1 MKTLV
6 RMTIAVIA
14 ILGFAIPSMAQVFTG
29 RIDLKIVDGSG
40 AVVPG
45 VAVEVSGQEQHRAVT
60 DESGEA
66 HFLNLAPG
74 KYMVTA
80 KLQGFRDY
88 TNTNVIVTAGGSVPL
103 RATMAV
109 ATVEEAV
116 TVVADT
122 PTIDPKKT
130 STATTVTNLE
140 LQGIPSARDPWV
152 VLQTVPGVIVD
163 RVNVGGA
170 ESGQQSDFQAKGAA
184 VEQNTWTLDGIT
196 ITDMAA
202 TGSSAAYYDFDMFE
216 QMQITTG
223 GADLQQA
230 TGGVGV
236 NLVLKSGSNAMR
248 GSGRLFFENESMQS
262 TNLPADL
269 AATLGGASGKGNRMD
284 EYLDTGAELGGPLL
298 RNRLWAWGAYG
309 KTDVT
314 TLTID
319 GDPDQTILDN
329 YSLKVTG
336 QATSDLRGSFTY
348 FRNEKSKYGRDAGP
362 TRRAETTWD
371 QASPTQLFKGEGN
384 LVVGNSLFLTGRG
397 AYLSN
402 QFDLAP
408 QGGMDPRWFIDD
420 EGVSQGSYYADFN
433 KRPQWAGS
441 FDGNY
446 FRGNHEIKFG
456 GGWRRNDT
464 DRSIEVPGYDGPN
477 GIVTVHHGY
486 PSMIADLWVPNDLT
500 KATAT
505 YWNAYVGDTITWD
518 RLTVNAGLRWDRQ
531 AAGTRDNTQLGSTLY
546 PQYLPDLTNTGITD
560 AVVYNSVTPRV
571 GVTYALGQDRKTIA
585 RGGYAMFADQ
595 LGSTAGAFMSTTGN
609 RGIYFYDVVDLNGN
623 MVVDPEE
630 LAGRACEVADRAA
643 GSCRPYEFDITNP
656 GNVAAPIHSVGD
668 FKTPLTHE
676 FHLGLDRELVTNFAV
691 SGTFTY
697 RHFTNFT
704 WRNNGVTGEDYVQAF
719 TLAGVDQVIG
729 AYSVP
734 VYEPLASSLPE
745 NTEATVFRSRDGYSQ
760 RYLGFEF
767 AATKRLSNRWMARL
781 GFSANSHREY
791 FDSLA
796 AMTDPTPAPGAPNFD
811 GGRVVTA
818 TAGSGKSNIY
828 MVLPSYQ
835 LTANGL
841 YQAPWGI
848 NLAANVISRQGFAM
862 QYFQNQV
869 ETNDP
874 LLQLKTVFLLEE
886 PGQERLPAVTSL
898 DLRFGKEFRVQRA
911 NINVDLDVFNVLNAS
926 TVLGREYNLRLEA
939 ANQVREIMNPRIL
952 RLGFRLNFLPR
963 SMRTGGCRRRL
974 CGPLVLRS
982 WVNPPTG

>member
-1 MKTLV
+1 MTTLIRV
-6 RMTIAVIA
+6 VMAAIAMIGIA
-14 ILGFAIPSMAQVFTG
+14 TPSAAQVFTG
-29 RIDLKIVDGSG
+29 RIDLKIIDSSG

-45 VAVEVSGQEQHRAVT
+45 VTVDLSGQERHSAVT

-74 KYMVTA
+74 KYVVTA

-88 TNTNVIVTAGGSVPL
+88 INDNVLVTAGASVPL
-103 RATMAV
+103 RVTMAV
-109 ATVEEAV
+109 ASVEEAV
-116 TVVADT
+116 IVLADT

-130 STATTVTNLE
+130 ATATTVTNLE
-140 LQGIPSARDPWV
+140 LQAIPSARDPWV
-152 VLQTVPGVIVD
+152 ILQTVPGVIVD

-236 NLVLKSGSNAMR
+236 NLVLKSGSNTVR
-248 GSGRLFFENESMQS
+248 GSGRVFFENESMQA
-262 TNLPADL
+262 TNLPGDL
-269 AATLGGASGKGNRMD
+269 AATLGGATGKGNRID
-284 EYLDTGAELGGPLL
+284 EYLDTGGELGGPIY
-298 RNRLWAWGAYG
+298 RDRLWAWGAYG

-336 QATSDLRGSFTY
+336 QASNQLRGSFTY
-348 FRNEKSKYGRDAGP
+348 FRNEKSKFGRDAGS
-362 TRRAETTWD
+362 TRPPDTTWD
-371 QASPTQLFKGEGN
+371 QKSPTQLFKGEANVVLGN
-384 LVVGNSLFLTGRG
+384 NLFLTGRG

-402 QFDLAP
+402 LFDLVP
-408 QGGMDPRWFIDD
+408 QGSLDTKWYIDD
-420 EGVSQGSYYADFN
+420 EGVSHGSYYADFN

-446 FRGNHEIKFG
+446 FRRNHEIKFG
-456 GGWRRNDT
+456 GGWRRNNT
-464 DRSIEVPGYDGPN
+464 DRSIEVPGYNGPN
-477 GIVTVHHGY
+477 GAVTVHFGY
-486 PSMIADLWVPNDLT
+486 PSMIADVWVPNDLT

-505 YWNAYVGDTITWD
+505 YLSAYVGDTMTWD

-531 AAGTRDNTQLGSTLY
+531 SAGTRDNTQVGSSLF
-546 PQYLPDLTNTGITD
+546 PEYLPDLTNTGITD
-560 AVVYNSVTPRV
+560 AVVYNSVTPRI
-571 GVTYALGQDRKTIA
+571 GVTYALGESRKTIA
-585 RGGYAMFADQ
+585 RGGYAMFAEQ
-595 LGSTAGAFMSTTGN
+595 LGSTAGTFMSTTGN
-609 RGIYFYDVVDLNGN
+609 RGIYFYDVIDLNGN
-623 MVVDPEE
+623 QVVDPEE
-630 LAGRACEVADRAA
+630 LAGRTCEAADRAA
-643 GSCRPYEFDITNP
+643 GACRPYEFDITNP
-656 GNVAAPIHSVGD
+656 SNVAQPIHSVDD

-676 FHLGLDRELVTNFAV
+676 FQVGLDRELMTNFAV

-697 RHFTNFT
+697 RRFTNFT
-704 WRNNGVTGEDYVQAF
+704 WRNNGVTGEDYAQAF
-719 TLAGVDQVIG
+719 LLEGSHPVIG
-729 AYSVP
+729 NYSVP
-734 VYEPLASSLPE
+734 VYEPIPSTVPE
-745 NTEATVFRSRDGYSQ
+745 NTEATVFRNREGYRQ

-767 AATKRLSNRWMARL
+767 AATKRLSNRWMARF

-796 AMTDPTPAPGAPNFD
+796 AMTDPTPAPGTPNVN
-811 GGRVVTA
+811 GGLVVTA

-828 MVLPSYQ
+828 MVLPTYQ

-848 NLAANVISRQGFAM
+848 NLAANVVSRQGFAM
-862 QYFQNQV
+862 QYNRNQV

-886 PGQERLPAVTSL
+886 PGQERLPSVTSL
-898 DLRFGKEFRVQRA
+898 DLRVGKEFRVQRA
-911 NINVDLDVFNVLNAS
+911 SFNVDLDVFNALNAA
-926 TVLGREYNLRLEA
+926 TVLGREYNLRLNA
-939 ANQVREIMNPRIL
+939 ANQVREIMNPRVL
-952 RLGFRLNFLPR
+952 RLGFRVNF
-963 SMRTGGCRRRL
+963 
-974 CGPLVLRS
+974 
-982 WVNPPTG
+982 